1 MATNK
6 FLEVSAH
13 TDENLAAEL
22 KSAER
27 EYQQIRFD
35 HYTRG
40 LDNVGRIRELRR
52 DIARLKTETTRRT
65 LAQFNGGVGRPAKL
79 TRRMRLQSKQA

>member
-1 MATNK
+1 MATKK

-13 TDENLAAEL
+13 SDDNLASEL

-52 DIARLKTETTRRT
+52 DIARLKTETTRRS
-65 LAQFNGGVGRPAKL
+65 LAQINDGAGRAPKL
-79 TRRMRLQSKQA
+79 TRRKRLQGKQA